1 MFFEGF
7 LPFLYTTSYTISYT
21 TSYVKYTISY
31 VKNTIS
37 YIKYT
42 ISYTTSYKMCDIVC
56 FCCWF
61 LPFLYTTSYTIS
73 YKKVRCRIRY
83 ATSRRYITISYVH
96 IVCLVAIL
104 RYRTSKS
111 QKKYDMTVRC
121 RMRFSYSVTV
131 RCRMRFFLR
140 TWTGVCGG
148 SHWPC
153 PWSAAADRS
162 CLMILGPPRWSVLHS
177 DSPDALSLSLACAT
191 ANVSGDSLVRAK
203 MGISS

>member
-1 MFFEGF
+1 MFLGGF
-7 LPFLYTTSYTISYT
+7 LPFLYTTSHT
-21 TSYVKYTISY
+21 T
-31 VKNTIS
+31 
-37 YIKYT
+37 
-42 ISYTTSYKMCDIVC
+42 
-56 FCCWF
+56 
-61 LPFLYTTSYTIS
+61 S

-131 RCRMRFFLR
+131 RCRMRFFSR

-153 PWSAAADRS
+153 PWSADRS
-162 CLMILGPPRWSVLHS
+162 CLMILGPPRRSVLHC
-177 DSPDALSLSLACAT
+177 DRLHTLSLLLANHTAT
-191 ANVSGDSLVRAK
+191 NVSGDGLIRVK
-203 MGISS
+203 IGISSGAWAAIITPTTHKVIECDRL

>member
-1 MFFEGF
+1 MFFCWF
-7 LPFLYTTSYTISYT
+7 LPFLYTMSYTISYT
-21 TSYVKYTISY
+21 TSYVRYTISY
-31 VKNTIS
+31 VKKTIS
-37 YIKYT
+37 YMKYT
-42 ISYTTSYKMCDIVC
+42 RSYTTSYKICDIVG
-56 FCCWF
+56 FGCWF
-61 LPFLYTTSYTIS
+61 LPFLYTTSHTTS

-131 RCRMRFFLR
+131 RCRMRFFSR

-177 DSPDALSLSLACAT
+177 DSPFPQ
-191 ANVSGDSLVRAK
+191 SG
-203 MGISS
+203 MYYCQCEW

>member
-1 MFFEGF
+1 M
-7 LPFLYTTSYTISYT
+7 
-21 TSYVKYTISY
+21 
-31 VKNTIS
+31 
-37 YIKYT
+37 KYT
-42 ISYTTSYKMCDIVC
+42 ISYTTSYKICDIVG
-56 FCCWF
+56 FGCWF
-61 LPFLYTTSYTIS
+61 LPFLYTTSHTTS

-131 RCRMRFFLR
+131 RCRMRFFSR

-153 PWSAAADRS
+153 PWSADRS
-162 CLMILGPPRWSVLHS
+162 CLMILGPPRRSVLHC
-177 DSPDALSLSLACAT
+177 DRLHTLSLLLANHTAT
-191 ANVSGDSLVRAK
+191 NVSGDGLIRAK
-203 MGISS
+203 IGISSGAWAAIITPTTHKVIECDRL